1 MTSIVSSPQGAL
13 TPSPIVQGISQLNTK
28 AVIFIKPKRREKNKH
43 REKKKA

>member
-13 TPSPIVQGISQLNTK
+13 TPSPIVQGISQLHQSCNFYQTK
-28 AVIFIKPKRREKNKH
+28 KKRKKKH